1 MKTNQKV
8 AVSIFVLMG
17 FVVGLVIGVS
27 LTNPG
32 MSLFEAAG
40 TIGKIDKYRN
50 VKITEKDIELRND
63 LLADETLREAYKDY
77 LTFEY
82 TASVKMAEDIQ
93 YSLEAIRDVPAFRA
107 ANPQTIAR
115 MEEHQLLLDHTRM
128 QLLEAISVLQNLHDM
143 EKIAVHNVLNNA
155 ASVLSQNA
163 YRNYVLFD
171 YIDGVEQFVQGEA
184 RGEFSRLERS
194 HDLLYANLL
203 SSSIINDNKLAIRY
217 LMYDKELLTRN
228 ENLAMDRQALQARVA
243 MDIDRSERRLM
254 DVDTELLFDAKQ
266 LGVFWAVD
274 QYAIFDAEQ
283 MESLFQLQTVRSFD
297 TEQLESFMRNEGFRT
312 REFSNMEVALWD
324 IGKLDHLLQAREQL
338 EMISM
343 TRHYMR

>member
-1 MKTNQKV
+1 
-8 AVSIFVLMG
+8 
-17 FVVGLVIGVS
+17 
-27 LTNPG
+27 
-32 MSLFEAAG
+32 
-40 TIGKIDKYRN
+40 
-50 VKITEKDIELRND
+50 
-63 LLADETLREAYKDY
+63 
-77 LTFEY
+77 
-82 TASVKMAEDIQ
+82 
-93 YSLEAIRDVPAFRA
+93 
-107 ANPQTIAR
+107 
-115 MEEHQLLLDHTRM
+115 
-128 QLLEAISVLQNLHDM
+128 
-143 EKIAVHNVLNNA
+143 
-155 ASVLSQNA
+155 
-163 YRNYVLFD
+163 
-171 YIDGVEQFVQGEA
+171 
-184 RGEFSRLERS
+184 
-194 HDLLYANLL
+194 
-203 SSSIINDNKLAIRY
+203 
-217 LMYDKELLTRN
+217 MYDKELLTRN